1 MSYSPVGSFNQSLS
15 SHYNYT
21 FFPGN
26 GTISNQSSCYLYFQ
40 KYAPILLGNGTVLN
54 GTACDSPLRPVYGRG
69 GLGIAFA
76 IVFVL
81 TIPGILYV
89 LFKHG
94 RRHLREEKNF
104 KVIGRQWPWY
114 WLLLC
119 ALLTMLTGFF
129 SIDIDR
135 SWVLG
140 DALALFGALYCCTLP
155 TCLGAVWEMTRHWGS
170 FQHRKMMDADAW
182 ALPHNSQREQF
193 ELVFPLVFYAFAFL
207 NFFLATFH
215 SWSSVERL
223 NIAAATDGRFKGA
236 GFCGIIAW
244 ICVVVFFV
252 FSLRTYEPDAF
263 PWKVPLCLIAILIR
277 ICYQTA
283 GAYDYSISPFNP
295 HAADAYIYTL
305 GFAPLLAVFVTMI
318 ASGLREPNEDQE
330 LIRRRKE
337 RRAIDMMKVRQA
349 SNLHH
354 PETPLM
360 ESSTDRKS
368 TGAKSNGEL
377 ELFWPS

>member
-1 MSYSPVGSFNQSLS
+1 
-15 SHYNYT
+15 
-21 FFPGN
+21 
-26 GTISNQSSCYLYFQ
+26 
-40 KYAPILLGNGTVLN
+40 
-54 GTACDSPLRPVYGRG
+54 
-69 GLGIAFA
+69 
-76 IVFVL
+76 
-81 TIPGILYV
+81 
-89 LFKHG
+89 
-94 RRHLREEKNF
+94 
-104 KVIGRQWPWY
+104 
-114 WLLLC
+114 
-119 ALLTMLTGFF
+119 
-129 SIDIDR
+129 
-135 SWVLG
+135 
-140 DALALFGALYCCTLP
+140 
-155 TCLGAVWEMTRHWGS
+155 
-170 FQHRKMMDADAW
+170 
-182 ALPHNSQREQF
+182 
-193 ELVFPLVFYAFAFL
+193 
-207 NFFLATFH
+207 
-215 SWSSVERL
+215 
-223 NIAAATDGRFKGA
+223 
-236 GFCGIIAW
+236 
-244 ICVVVFFV
+244 
-252 FSLRTYEPDAF
+252 
-263 PWKVPLCLIAILIR
+263 LIAILIR